1 MFRVLLVASG
11 TAAVSADFSPS
22 PSPPSPPGP
31 GGSGSGCDDTSGWV
45 NQYEGYN
52 PLGVQPA
59 PNREDNYFLIIGDW
73 GKDGGPGSCQNRVAE
88 LMKQYVHNQAAQGK
102 TLLFIASVG
111 DNFYWSGQDGSKWK
125 RQWGDV
131 YGTADPFSP
140 LYNIPWLAVLGN
152 HDFGTSDPYLAC
164 PGSAKYATV
173 GGQHYGS
180 RQFNK
185 DKNPKRPNWT
195 GKFWM
200 PDYNFHYEIP
210 EVGVEVVGVDTNGD
224 HVDDLNG
231 HGHAQPIF
239 DKCGG
244 KGSVQRFLR
253 KIKNSGDDV
262 LKCRA
267 AIGSASTVLVM
278 QHYPLNRFH
287 VKRTFEGALNG
298 RQVGVISAYGHTHEQ
313 QCQGIDGN
321 GQCNVILT
329 GSGGGCCDN
338 DLPHNHAGF
347 TAIHLTNDGGFTSDV
362 KSDDVRLPRGA
373 CTWKFE
379 SFRSWWNDTRANAY
393 V

>member
-1 MFRVLLVASG
+1 
-11 TAAVSADFSPS
+11 
-22 PSPPSPPGP
+22 
-31 GGSGSGCDDTSGWV
+31 
-45 NQYEGYN
+45 
-52 PLGVQPA
+52 
-59 PNREDNYFLIIGDW
+59 
-73 GKDGGPGSCQNRVAE
+73 
-88 LMKQYVHNQAAQGK
+88 
-102 TLLFIASVG
+102 
-111 DNFYWSGQDGSKWK
+111 
-125 RQWGDV
+125 
-131 YGTADPFSP
+131 
-140 LYNIPWLAVLGN
+140 
-152 HDFGTSDPYLAC
+152 
-164 PGSAKYATV
+164 
-173 GGQHYGS
+173 
-180 RQFNK
+180 
-185 DKNPKRPNWT
+185 
-195 GKFWM
+195 M